1 MHLRASLL
9 LFTVSACLGYDE
21 VSSPEYIAKTAA
33 EKSDIVWAN
42 LMEDTTPGDWSD
54 QTKTSPLFI
63 NQFQFPG
70 LDFLSYPVSSQ
81 NPCVPLSGTGCSLAE
96 KLIYSKL

>member
-63 NQFQFPG
+63 R
-70 LDFLSYPVSSQ
+70 LSDLLLATNIIGICY
-81 NPCVPLSGTGCSLAE
+81 SLYLE
-96 KLIYSKL
+96 SK